1 MDSYD
6 DLVARSQTGDVTA
19 AELAW
24 VKAELAEA
32 QGGAYRY
39 ALLYVLGRSLD
50 MSATDLVERFLVCP
64 KEPALS
70 RLALQ
75 VLCVFWD
82 RTDRYLDYVM
92 EYAAGVPW
100 DLEDAGMV
108 RAMALS
114 IAGRYLRDHRH
125 PELLRQLLAVA
136 RDPRDEL
143 GAWEKVT
150 WDAVIVALGRALGY
164 ADRDLPRGP
173 RGFDPDDPLARQI
186 LARAEQRLERE
197 T

>member
-6 DLVARSQTGDVTA
+6 DLVARSQTGYVTA

-24 VKAELAEA
+24 AKAELAEA
-32 QGGAYRY
+32 QGGGYRY

-50 MSATDLVERFLVCP
+50 TSATDLVERFLVCP
-64 KEPALS
+64 EEPALS
-70 RLALQ
+70 RMALQ

-82 RTDRYLDYVM
+82 RTDRYLDYVL

-100 DLEDAGMV
+100 DLEDAAMV

-150 WDAVIVALGRALGY
+150 WDAVIDALGHALGY
-164 ADRDLPRGP
+164 AEGDLPRAS
-173 RGFDPDDPLARQI
+173 RGFDPDDPLAREI
-186 LARAEQRLERE
+186 LTRAEQRLARE